1 MRAEV
6 VVRLDR
12 RGVDAHDHDRLIADF
27 VDAVVAGL
35 RDLVEARGDLPDF
48 APEFLELELRES
60 GIDVTT
66 DADAMRHRAPAWRPV
81 AVAAGLRRTPCVDGE
96 THDHRSEEHTS
107 ELQSLMRISYAVF
120 CLHKKTTITCS
131 RQPHP
136 RPPMTPLQ

>member
-1 MRAEV
+1 MRISDWSSDVCFSDLATAVEMAGTFGQRRAAMRAEV
-6 VVRLDR
+6 AVRLDR

-66 DADAMRHRAPAWRPV
+66 EADAMRHRAPAWRPV
-81 AVAAGLRRTPCVDGE
+81 AVAAGQIGKAHVRTPV
-96 THDHRSEEHTS
+96 TN
-107 ELQSLMRISYAVF
+107 
-120 CLHKKTTITCS
+120 
-131 RQPHP
+131 
-136 RPPMTPLQ
+136 TPT

>member
-1 MRAEV
+1 MRISDWSSDV
-6 VVRLDR
+6 CSSDLR

-96 THDHRSEEHTS
+96 THDTSCGCLPCVGSATARRRTEERGVGKGGGS
-107 ELQSLMRISYAVF
+107 
-120 CLHKKTTITCS
+120 TC
-131 RQPHP
+131 R
-136 RPPMTPLQ
+136 

>member
-1 MRAEV
+1 MVSASSLFFFFKQKTAYEV
-6 VVRLDR
+6 RISDWSSDVCSSDLAARL
-12 RGVDAHDHDRLIADF
+12 DHDRLIADF

-96 THDHRSEEHTS
+96 THDHSCG
-107 ELQSLMRISYAVF
+107 
-120 CLHKKTTITCS
+120 CLPCVGSATAS
-131 RQPHP
+131 R
-136 RPPMTPLQ
+136 